1 MSIFVYLKNRWV
13 LTRLETVPK
22 TLAFSQSNNKLM
34 IGSSHTL
41 IMNKNGWT
49 TKKKEKTNDQP
60 PSFADDL
67 KEPASKPSKWVVGSS
82 ALVFTRWLVCSS
94 PLRILGY
101 DHTRVQ
107 NAHSK

>member
-1 MSIFVYLKNRWV
+1 
-13 LTRLETVPK
+13 
-22 TLAFSQSNNKLM
+22 M

-41 IMNKNGWT
+41 IMNKNGWW
-49 TKKKEKTNDQP
+49 KKKEKTNDEP
-60 PSFADDL
+60 LLLMTCP

-101 DHTRVQ
+101 EHTRVQ
-107 NAHSK
+107 IANQYLSLIMQIQKKL